1 MPNSIDYD
9 FLKTSKHLCISCTS
23 GKSHRCNRTS
33 NCNRDINSISEKNYN
48 SSNNFDQVIDKVH
61 VKKYFEM
68 ERHFG
73 NMNYNMDYLN
83 PVLNHPTKIEHG
95 KIKILILDAPTNDL
109 LPLYIKEMKNFNVTD
124 LVRTCERTYNDG
136 EITSAG
142 INVHEL
148 IFPDGDAPTI
158 EIVTNWLTIV
168 NNVIKN
174 NRAVAVHCV
183 AGLGRAP
190 VLASIVLI
198 EFGMD
203 PIDAIVFIRD
213 RRKGAI
219 NKRQLQ
225 FLKAY
230 KKKKKKKNCLTK
242 CHFM

>member
-1 MPNSIDYD
+1 MKSLENNEM
-9 FLKTSKHLCISCTS
+9 HNLCPIHYYFN
-23 GKSHRCNRTS
+23 G
-33 NCNRDINSISEKNYN
+33 RDYN
-48 SSNNFDQVIDKVH
+48 SDTIINNVNI
-61 VKKYFEM
+61 KYFNM
-68 ERHFG
+68 DNCLG
-73 NMNYNMDYLN
+73 NANLHMDYLN

-109 LPLYIKEMKNFNVTD
+109 LPLYIKEMKNYNVTD

-136 EITSAG
+136 EIKDAG

-148 IFPDGDAPTI
+148 IFPDGDAPT
-158 EIVTNWLTIV
+158 EDIVSNWLNIV

-174 NRAVAVHCV
+174 NCAVAVHCV

-225 FLKAY
+225 FLKEY
-230 KKKKKKKNCLTK
+230 RKKKKKKNCLRK

>member
-1 MPNSIDYD
+1 MKN
-9 FLKTSKHLCISCTS
+9 L
-23 GKSHRCNRTS
+23 
-33 NCNRDINSISEKNYN
+33 EKNEMHNLCPIHYYSNWRDYN
-48 SSNNFDQVIDKVH
+48 SDTIINNVNI
-61 VKKYFEM
+61 KYFNM
-68 ERHFG
+68 DNCLG
-73 NMNYNMDYLN
+73 NVNHHMDYLN

-109 LPLYIKEMKNFNVTD
+109 LPLYIKEMKNYNVTD
-124 LVRTCERTYNDG
+124 LVRTCERTYNDE
-136 EITSAG
+136 EIQDAG

-148 IFPDGDAPTI
+148 IFPDGDAPT
-158 EIVTNWLTIV
+158 EDIVSNWLNIV

-174 NRAVAVHCV
+174 NCAVAVHCV

-225 FLKAY
+225 FLKEY
-230 KKKKKKKNCLTK
+230 RKKKKKKNCLRK

>member
-1 MPNSIDYD
+1 MQNNTDSEVLREQYSVCNYPQHYNHYTSRNNDNDDHYNNNCDKIV
-9 FLKTSKHLCISCTS
+9 KT
-23 GKSHRCNRTS
+23 
-33 NCNRDINSISEKNYN
+33 INAR
-48 SSNNFDQVIDKVH
+48 
-61 VKKYFEM
+61 YFEM
-68 ERHFG
+68 NKYLG
-73 NMNYNMDYLN
+73 NANFNMDFLN

-95 KIKILILDAPTNDL
+95 KIKILILDAPNNDL

-124 LVRTCERTYNDG
+124 LVRTCKKTYDDG
-136 EITSAG
+136 EIKNAG

-148 IFPDGDAPTI
+148 IFPDGDAPTDD
-158 EIVTNWLTIV
+158 IVNNWLDIV

-174 NRAVAVHCV
+174 NSAVGVHCV

-225 FLKAY
+225 FLKTY
-230 KKKKKKKNCLTK
+230 KRKKKKKNCLRS

>member
-1 MPNSIDYD
+1 MQNPIDYKL
-9 FLKTSKHLCISCTS
+9 F
-23 GKSHRCNRTS
+23 KSHDYCNKRDNS
-33 NCNRDINSISEKNYN
+33 DQLFNCIDVKL
-48 SSNNFDQVIDKVH
+48 FD
-61 VKKYFEM
+61 M
-68 ERHFG
+68 ERYMG
-73 NMNYNMDYLN
+73 NANYDMDYLN

-109 LPLYIKEMKNFNVTD
+109 LPLYIKEMKNYNVTD
-124 LVRTCERTYNDG
+124 LVRTCEKTYNDR
-136 EITSAG
+136 EIERAG

-148 IFPDGDAPTI
+148 IFPDGDAPTDD
-158 EIVTNWLTIV
+158 IVNNWLTVV

-174 NRAVAVHCV
+174 NCAVAVHCV

-203 PIDAIVFIRD
+203 PIDAIVFIRE

-225 FLKAY
+225 FLKSY
-230 KKKKKKKNCLTK
+230 KKKKKKKNCLRR

>member
-1 MPNSIDYD
+1 M
-9 FLKTSKHLCISCTS
+9 
-23 GKSHRCNRTS
+23 KSLENNEIHNMCPIHYYS
-33 NCNRDINSISEKNYN
+33 NGRYYKSDTIINNVNI
-48 SSNNFDQVIDKVH
+48 
-61 VKKYFEM
+61 KYFNM
-68 ERHFG
+68 DNCLG
-73 NMNYNMDYLN
+73 NANHHMDYLN

-109 LPLYIKEMKNFNVTD
+109 LPLYIKEMKNYNVTD

-136 EITSAG
+136 EIQGAG

-148 IFPDGDAPTI
+148 IFPDGDAPT
-158 EIVTNWLTIV
+158 EDIVSNWLNIV

-174 NRAVAVHCV
+174 NCAVAVHCV

-225 FLKAY
+225 FLKEY
-230 KKKKKKKNCLTK
+230 RKKKKKKNCLRK

>member
-1 MPNSIDYD
+1 MAARFNNGLLHNPQCRVNQEY
-9 FLKTSKHLCISCTS
+9 S
-23 GKSHRCNRTS
+23 GSNVCN
-33 NCNRDINSISEKNYN
+33 CDMHVNYVN
-48 SSNNFDQVIDKVH
+48 
-61 VKKYFEM
+61 KKYFEI
-68 ERHFG
+68 EQYYG
-73 NMNYNMDYLN
+73 NMNFNMDYLN
-83 PVLNHPTKIEHG
+83 PVLNHPTRIEHG

-109 LPLYIKEMKNFNVTD
+109 LPLYIKEMRNYNVTD
-124 LVRTCERTYNDG
+124 LVRTCERTYDDE
-136 EITSAG
+136 EIKQAG

-148 IFPDGDAPTI
+148 IFPDGDAPTAD
-158 EIVTNWLTIV
+158 IVNSWLDIV

-174 NRAVAVHCV
+174 NCSVAVHCV

-190 VLASIVLI
+190 VLASVVLI

-225 FLKAY
+225 FLKTY
-230 KKKKKKKNCLTK
+230 KKKKKKKNCLRK

>member
-1 MPNSIDYD
+1 MPNSVDCD
-9 FLKTSKHLCISCTS
+9 FLNAPAHPPCNNRISAS
-23 GKSHRCNRTS
+23 IRSSDGASIRNIGSTS
-33 NCNRDINSISEKNYN
+33 NFGTRSRGVRNC
-48 SSNNFDQVIDKVH
+48 DQVIHTVY
-61 VKKYFEM
+61 VKYFEM
-68 ERHFG
+68 ERYLG
-73 NMNYNMDYLN
+73 NINYNMDYLN

-109 LPLYIKEMKNFNVTD
+109 LPLYIKEMKNYNVTD
-124 LVRTCERTYNDG
+124 LVRTCERTYNDR

-148 IFPDGDAPTI
+148 IFPDGDAPTVD
-158 EIVTNWLTIV
+158 IVSNWLTIV

-230 KKKKKKKNCLTK
+230 KKKKKKTSLRK